1 MELSSLVD
9 SITTENTEYATV
21 PYSSNLETIFSPVL
35 EPVDVYNELNILNST
50 GSFNK
55 PNLAQL
61 IANDSDDNSRS
72 SLNYQTCNVIDF
84 YIFDVIVAD
93 LPIDRNS
100 ISKPSNSSTTDQNVK
115 EIVRSWHWHWMN
127 TLGDKFESCPDF
139 WAVQSRRSE
148 KEFHF

>member
-21 PYSSNLETIFSPVL
+21 PCLSNLETIFSPIL
-35 EPVDVYNELNILNST
+35 EPVDVHNELNILNST

-55 PNLAQL
+55 PNSAQL

-72 SLNYQTCNVIDF
+72 SLNYQTCNITDF
-84 YIFDVIVAD
+84 YISDVIVAN

-115 EIVRSWHWHWMN
+115 EIVRSWHWHRMS
-127 TLGDKFESCPDF
+127 TLGDKFESCPDGL
-139 WAVQSRRSE
+139 QS
-148 KEFHF
+148 

>member
-21 PYSSNLETIFSPVL
+21 PCLSNLETIFSPVL
-35 EPVDVYNELNILNST
+35 EPVDVHNELNILNST

-55 PNLAQL
+55 SNLAQL

-84 YIFDVIVAD
+84 YISDVIVAD

-100 ISKPSNSSTTDQNVK
+100 ISKPSNSSTTDWQLRCTGTVK
-115 EIVRSWHWHWMN
+115 
-127 TLGDKFESCPDF
+127 
-139 WAVQSRRSE
+139 
-148 KEFHF
+148 

>member
-9 SITTENTEYATV
+9 SITTENTEYARV
-21 PYSSNLETIFSPVL
+21 PCPSNLETIFSPVL
-35 EPVDVYNELNILNST
+35 EPVDVHNELNILNST

-115 EIVRSWHWHWMN
+115 EIVRSWNWYWMS
-127 TLGDKFESCPDF
+127 TLGDKFESCPDGL
-139 WAVQSRRSE
+139 QS
-148 KEFHF
+148 